1 MVEIRE
7 HIGKSKEDYLEAI
20 LVIRQEKGY
29 CRSVDVCNHLDFS
42 KPSVSRAVKTL
53 EEEGYIERR
62 DGGFIYLT
70 EMGQNVAEKIL
81 ERHHTLTRFFEKLGV
96 SSKTAEDDACLIE
109 HVISDET
116 YNKLKAWQ
124 EKNEF

>member
-81 ERHHTLTRFFEKLGV
+81 ERHHTLTRLWTER
-96 SSKTAEDDACLIE
+96 SWIRWR
-109 HVISDET
+109 I
-116 YNKLKAWQ
+116 
-124 EKNEF
+124 